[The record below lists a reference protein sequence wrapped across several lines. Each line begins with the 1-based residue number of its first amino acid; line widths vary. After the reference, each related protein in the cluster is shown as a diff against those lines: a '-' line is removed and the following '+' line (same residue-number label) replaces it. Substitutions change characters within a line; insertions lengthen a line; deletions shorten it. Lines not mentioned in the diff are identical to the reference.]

1 MLLYYIDDSFFRP
14 TAFARLMRARLESWM
29 ERDRPQLGV
38 VSVSVRCDSALREFA
53 QRWQIPVLASSGV
66 FDYGGVRGILR
77 CDSLLL
83 EPLPLMRCYS
93 GSFIRAEV
101 RRGRAERVYLD
112 FFPDEQTEAFL
123 RLSEQLEKMLSE
135 QLAEKKRTM
144 H

>member
-29 ERDRPQLGV
+29 ERDRPQLVV
-38 VSVSVRCDSALREFA
+38 VSVSV
-53 QRWQIPVLASSGV
+53 
-66 FDYGGVRGILR
+66 R

>member
-1 MLLYYIDDSFFRP
+1 
-14 TAFARLMRARLESWM
+14 M
-29 ERDRPQLGV
+29 ERDRPQLVV

-83 EPLPLMRCYS
+83 EPFPLMRCYS

-101 RRGRAERVYLD
+101 HRGRAERVYLD

>member
-1 MLLYYIDDSFFRP
+1 
-14 TAFARLMRARLESWM
+14 M
-29 ERDRPQLGV
+29 ERDRPQLVV

-101 RRGRAERVYLD
+101 RRGRAERTAGKDAQRTAGREKTDHALGNHFVSGFL
-112 FFPDEQTEAFL
+112 FFWKNRPFPGKKESRKGGFL
-123 RLSEQLEKMLSE
+123 YRGI
-135 QLAEKKRTM
+135 AKRE
-144 H
+144 

>member
-1 MLLYYIDDSFFRP
+1 M
-14 TAFARLMRARLESWM
+14 
-29 ERDRPQLGV
+29 
-38 VSVSVRCDSALREFA
+38 
-53 QRWQIPVLASSGV
+53 
-66 FDYGGVRGILR
+66 RGILR

>member
-1 MLLYYIDDSFFRP
+1 
-14 TAFARLMRARLESWM
+14 M
-29 ERDRPQLGV
+29 ERDRPQLVV

-135 QLAEKKRTM
+135 QLAGKNRTM

>member
-1 MLLYYIDDSFFRP
+1 
-14 TAFARLMRARLESWM
+14 M
-29 ERDRPQLGV
+29 ERDRPQLVV

>member
-29 ERDRPQLGV
+29 ERDRPQLVV
-38 VSVSVRCDSALREFA
+38 VSVSVCCDSALREFA

-101 RRGRAERVYLD
+101 
-112 FFPDEQTEAFL
+112 QTDAFL

>member
-1 MLLYYIDDSFFRP
+1 MD
-14 TAFARLMRARLESWM
+14 
-29 ERDRPQLGV
+29 RDQPQLLI
-38 VSVSVRCDSALREFA
+38 VSGRRNCDAPLRELSA
-53 QRWQIPVLASSGV
+53 RRNIAVLNAPGV
-66 FDYGGVRGILR
+66 FDYAGVRGILR

>member
-1 MLLYYIDDSFFRP
+1 MDGAGSPAAGGGLCFRP
-14 TAFARLMRARLESWM
+14 LR
-29 ERDRPQLGV
+29 Q
-38 VSVSVRCDSALREFA
+38 REFA
-53 QRWQIPVLASSGV
+53 QRWQIPLLASSGV